1 MKFKDCLEIRK
12 NDILTFVGAGGKTT
26 SIKRLAA
33 EYRNN
38 LIITTTTHFFPFS
51 SFQHGEIII
60 KNEKK
65 FDSYLEEIKLKTA
78 DDIVVFGRE
87 KDSSGKIQG
96 ISPLWLDKLK
106 VNLPES
112 NFLVEGD
119 GAKGRYIKVPA
130 EHEPVI
136 PTRTDIIAVV
146 LGMNNLGEKISKKNS
161 FRINKLTEIADGKY
175 IDEKLIVKILTS
187 KKSYGYYKEK
197 CRNYICILTQV
208 NEENY
213 CSAKKIADV
222 LISQG
227 IYKVLLINYN
237 YEEYIVET
245 VKLTI

>member
-12 NDILTFVGAGGKTT
+12 NDMLTFVGAGGKTT

-33 EYRNN
+33 EYMNN

-51 SFQHGEIII
+51 NFQHEEIII

-87 KDSSGKIQG
+87 KDNFGKIQG

-106 VNLPES
+106 VSLPES

-136 PTRTDIIAVV
+136 PNSTDIIAVV
-146 LGMNNLGEKISKKNS
+146 LGMNNFGEKISKKNS
-161 FRINKLTEIADGKY
+161 FRINKLNELSDGEY
-175 IDEKLIVKILTS
+175 IDAELIVKILTS
-187 KKSYGYYKEK
+187 KKSYGYYKDK

-213 CSAKKIADV
+213 RSVKKTADI

-227 IYKVLLINYN
+227 INKVLLVNYN
-237 YEEYIVET
+237 YKKHILET
-245 VKLTI
+245 IE